1 MAPSAGQPRSSTSG
15 SGQIVTFASPEM
27 SEDRPTMT
35 LMAPRPTIYDVAVE
49 AGVSASTVSRAYS
62 RPGRVNAE
70 TAQRVFLAAERLGY
84 RWERLHGHH
93 VAEQDHRHAIGLL
106 VADVT
111 NPFYGDIIKGA
122 YEAAREARHQLIL
135 SHTSESPEVERETI
149 ERELGQVDGI
159 VIASSRM
166 TDSALRMMA
175 KQKPVVLL
183 NRIIPEVTCVVNDH
197 RRGIRR
203 AAEYLCSRG
212 HERIHYVAGPETSWS
227 DGVRWRALRDA
238 AADLALDV
246 RRVGPNEP
254 TGLAGIGA
262 ARQVARVDAT
272 AVLAYNDQLAIGV
285 MKGLR
290 KLGVAVPDDI
300 SVVGIDNIIFDEL
313 VEPTL
318 TTIAAPLYR
327 MGFTGVR
334 NCIAVALGAKTSGR
348 PLVLPVRLVVRQSTG
363 QRRRKSTSPARG
375 TTRVSGSAANSDASI
390 VAGWR

>member
-1 MAPSAGQPRSSTSG
+1 MSIMAA
-15 SGQIVTFASPEM
+15 
-27 SEDRPTMT
+27 
-35 LMAPRPTIYDVAVE
+35 RPTIYDVAVE

-122 YEAAREARHQLIL
+122 YEAAREAGHQLIL

-203 AAEYLCSRG
+203 ATEYLCSLG

-227 DGVRWRALRDA
+227 DGVRWRALREA

-254 TGLAGIGA
+254 TVLAGIGA

-285 MKGLR
+285 MKGLG
-290 KLGVAVPDDI
+290 KLGVAVPHDI
-300 SVVGIDNIIFDEL
+300 SVIGIDNIIFDEL

-375 TTRVSGSAANSDASI
+375 TTRVSGSAARSDASM
-390 VAGWR
+390 VAGSR